1 MRRPRG
7 GAGQSAMM
15 GDACVAPTHQ
25 FVKRN
30 DRSLNFSH
38 EAWSSPDLPGPSR
51 TFPDL
56 PGPSRTARPAPARGS
71 GRAPSL
77 WSSADQ
83 PRSRHV
89 PVAPLAHLPAGRP
102 PDDKG
107 PVVHP
112 IASRFTPPAR
122 PTPYTL
128 HAHHRRALPGPN
140 SWPRHHS
147 SFPDSAH
154 LPGTANAAPRLSRPP
169 SHTFLAI
176 VLALVPLLQTSK
188 MHHDDREM
196 SALGPGTNQLVTI
209 PIPLRQRRSVGCFTY
224 PPMWTRPADR
234 APSCG
239 PCGQAMEKLTLPYRL
254 PTLGALAPTPSPL
267 LQQRFMEKVTAPAP
281 AGSRITPSSQE
292 IRLRNTPTNSR
303 GDPTRECEK
312 QQAVVWRLLSG
323 GAHVATG
330 ERIAAL
336 EAVEP
341 ERAKGREAGLDSVGS
356 SGRESDASVSEERE
370 RTPEPDMEKAR
381 EPKAVDR
388 DLGL

>member
-1 MRRPRG
+1 M
-7 GAGQSAMM
+7 
-15 GDACVAPTHQ
+15 
-25 FVKRN
+25 
-30 DRSLNFSH
+30 
-38 EAWSSPDLPGPSR
+38 
-51 TFPDL
+51 
-56 PGPSRTARPAPARGS
+56 
-71 GRAPSL
+71 
-77 WSSADQ
+77 
-83 PRSRHV
+83 
-89 PVAPLAHLPAGRP
+89 
-102 PDDKG
+102 
-107 PVVHP
+107 HP

-128 HAHHRRALPGPN
+128 HAHHRRAFAGPN

-176 VLALVPLLQTSK
+176 VLALAPLLQTSE

-196 SALGPGTNQLVTI
+196 SALGPGTDQLVTI

-239 PCGQAMEKLTLPYRL
+239 PCGQAMEKLTLPHRL
-254 PTLGALAPTPSPL
+254 PTLGALAPTSSPL
-267 LQQRFMEKVTAPAP
+267 LQQRFMEKATAPAP

-312 QQAVVWRLLSG
+312 QQ
-323 GAHVATG
+323 HVAGTDRLRYFTARVSG
-330 ERIAAL
+330 KLDPGAPARHQICLKALATLPEVEIHYGRFLAKTAWRPLANLPVAGRRIDAPSPVTL
-336 EAVEP
+336 PQGNHRV
-341 ERAKGREAGLDSVGS
+341 VGVRPQTLPVGHYPNRRGDADTRPASPGCRSAMPWS
-356 SGRESDASVSEERE
+356 SSSIPWKRKD
-370 RTPEPDMEKAR
+370 RT
-381 EPKAVDR
+381 
-388 DLGL
+388 